1 MDDIENL
8 RGKAGRA
15 LEQISADREEAQKV
29 RVAYDD
35 LREKMAQSEAQGGR
49 FGWRVRTGSG
59 GFARRMAGGFRPSR
73 RSFGTNNPVNKRLN
87 HGRSSNI
94 YWWARF

>member
-35 LREKMAQSEAQGGR
+35 LREKMAQGGDS
-49 FGWRVRTGSG
+49 GSG
-59 GFARRMAGGFRPSR
+59 GVSEQALADLRGEWQADLDRVDGLLEQITPLI
-73 RSFGTNNPVNKRLN
+73 KD
-87 HGRSSNI
+87 
-94 YWWARF
+94 

>member
-8 RGKAGRA
+8 RGKARRA

-35 LREKMAQSEAQGGR
+35 LREKMAQSEAQGGD
-49 FGWRVRTGSG
+49 SG
-59 GFARRMAGGFRPSR
+59 GVSEQALADLRGEWQADLDRVDGLLEQITPLI
-73 RSFGTNNPVNKRLN
+73 KD
-87 HGRSSNI
+87 
-94 YWWARF
+94 

>member
-35 LREKMAQSEAQGGR
+35 LREKMAQGGD
-49 FGWRVRTGSG
+49 SG
-59 GFARRMAGGFRPSR
+59 GVSEQALADLRGEWQADLDRVDGLLEQITPLI
-73 RSFGTNNPVNKRLN
+73 KD
-87 HGRSSNI
+87 
-94 YWWARF
+94 